1 MRDSPSFPLRLV
13 CALLFLL
20 LLAGSAGAGL
30 TVVRLNQEKSRLAA
44 NTVHYQSQMED
55 TDRRLQEAAAAVA
68 EALQPDALKARV
80 GNRLAPMLDKQIV
93 WVRPST
99 MAVPAEAARPVET
112 TPTRSPAF
120 NFRFAANTPS
130 AGTVLPQ

>member
-13 CALLFLL
+13 CALMFLS

-44 NTVHYQSQMED
+44 DTVHCQVQIEE

-68 EALQPDALKARV
+68 VALQPDALKARV
-80 GNRLAPMLDKQIV
+80 GTRLVLMQDKQIV
-93 WVRPST
+93 WVRSDSIALPT
-99 MAVPAEAARPVET
+99 E
-112 TPTRSPAF
+112 PTRASAPTF
-120 NFRFAANTPS
+120 NFRLVANNPS
-130 AGTVLPQ
+130 TRTALTQ